1 MDHNI
6 VRLHELLNKSME
18 LLDEAAVLIEPSGVE
33 PKRKSVELIGLA
45 IGEILNVRK
54 FVYDAEPQLREDRS
68 D

>member
-1 MDHNI
+1 
-6 VRLHELLNKSME
+6 ME

-54 FVYDAEPQLREDRS
+54 FVYDAEPQLRED
-68 D
+68 